1 MRGERWPA
9 MGEGGSQRTGG
20 GGCSG
25 RREGEMRESGR
36 DRGGACGDGFLCT
49 VKPVGGGRI
58 KNRRKN
64 PTKLGGGRI
73 DKKNSAK
80 INRPIHQLPH

>member
-1 MRGERWPA
+1 MRRERWPA

-20 GGCSG
+20 GGCSC

-58 KNRRKN
+58 KTGKKTDEKN
-64 PTKLGGGRI
+64 PKKIGGGSGGIERWERGR
-73 DKKNSAK
+73 K
-80 INRPIHQLPH
+80 